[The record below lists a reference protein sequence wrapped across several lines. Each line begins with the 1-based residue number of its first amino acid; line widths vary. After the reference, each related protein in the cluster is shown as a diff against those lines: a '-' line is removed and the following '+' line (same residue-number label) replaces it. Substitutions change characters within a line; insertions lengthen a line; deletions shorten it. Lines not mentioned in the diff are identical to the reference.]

1 MSGGYPLLSG
11 KNILLC
17 HIAAFIMTV
26 LPVSAHAAEHF
37 PVKASSVRQAAVLTN
52 EDFFHALIKSID
64 AAQHE
69 ILISVFSFKAGGHP
83 NSYPDRIA
91 GHLEKAVKRGVKVS
105 VVLETTRNS
114 ADALETQNRKTG
126 RLLEKKGVRVFY
138 DSPNKSTHTKLILI
152 DQRLIFLGSHNF
164 TQSALRHNNE
174 ISILLDSPALA
185 VGIRDYILNIMQEG
199 K

>member
-1 MSGGYPLLSG
+1 MLSG

-26 LPVSAHAAEHF
+26 LFVNAHAAEPF

-52 EDFFHALIKSID
+52 EDFFHAFIKSID

-69 ILISVFSFKAGGHP
+69 ILMSVFSFKTGVHP

-91 GHLEKAVKRGVKVS
+91 GHLEKAVKRGVKVT

-114 ADALETQNRKTG
+114 ADTLDLQNRKTG
-126 RLLEKKGVRVFY
+126 RFLEKKGVRVFY
-138 DSPNKSTHTKLILI
+138 DSPYKSTHTKLIVI

-164 TQSALRHNNE
+164 TQSALKHNNE
-174 ISILLDSPALA
+174 ISVLLDSPALA
-185 VGIRDYILNIMQEG
+185 VGVRNYILNIMKEG